1 MNTGSLTLDF
11 FLLMLIVYKPCLY
24 GNEAEN
30 CSIDVT
36 IKRETKISSISG
48 DSVTIECPVKY
59 CHKQPKVNWLKYNA
73 RLQDFFI
80 LHTGQNHNESWINGN
95 IFVLK
100 FPYINRNDS
109 GLYRCEATL
118 EGNTTAGHAIE
129 VVVQDYRNI
138 TGFEGAKN
146 TTKGHAASE
155 KNKIL
160 IVYIL
165 SSLGALGLLFVCC
178 FGLLQSKRRHQVKN
192 KTTSSTLEIE
202 MNEVCDYKNVK
213 YCSDATS
220 HVSNEGSV
228 PPLQLFPDDSATHN
242 NLSICKKSNR
252 TASKPTCDKSV
263 TNQLLPTNQDILVYA
278 TLNHKEY
285 FQGSNLFVETDFT
298 EYAAIM
304 VKT

>member
-129 VVVQDYRNI
+129 VVVQ
-138 TGFEGAKN
+138 
-146 TTKGHAASE
+146 
-155 KNKIL
+155 
-160 IVYIL
+160 
-165 SSLGALGLLFVCC
+165 
-178 FGLLQSKRRHQVKN
+178 VKN